1 MSGIRRFIT
10 GKRPKKSSETI
21 ALLRKRTNK
30 LQIRARALK
39 RMSQDERD
47 NAKQFLKEGN
57 KNAAQQSL
65 LRRKR
70 FQKDLTDIYKK
81 AALVQ
86 NIITGISNA
95 ADNVEMVKELSQ
107 AQNVM
112 SDLNR
117 QANPEKTDEVMM
129 NLETSMEESEYVSE
143 RLTDS
148 SLIDSE
154 MDLDVDMGEL
164 DNELS
169 ELMAE
174 IAEEAGMPVPEKSS
188 KVSAS
193 KSKPVSSEV
202 DLPEP
207 GSGPDPREKEI
218 RDEIARIKQ
227 EMESELK

>member
-1 MSGIRRFIT
+1 MSGIKRFLT
-10 GKRPKKSSETI
+10 GKKPKKSSETV

-39 RMSQDERD
+39 RMSQDERG
-47 NAKQFLKEGN
+47 NAKQFLREGN

-70 FQKDLTDIYKK
+70 YQSDLTNIYKK

-95 ADNVEMVKELSQ
+95 ADNVEMVKELQQ

-112 SDLNR
+112 SDLTR

-129 NLETSMEESEYVSE
+129 NLETSMEEADYISE

-154 MDLDVDMGEL
+154 MDLDVDMDEL
-164 DNELS
+164 DNELNDLLS
-169 ELMAE
+169 E
-174 IAEEAGMPVPEKSS
+174 IADEAGMPKPKEK
-188 KVSAS
+188 VGA
-193 KSKPVSSEV
+193 PVRARPIEAEAA

-207 GSGPDPREKEI
+207 GSDPREKEI
-218 RDEIARIKQ
+218 KAEIARIKQ

>member
-10 GKRPKKSSETI
+10 GKKPKKSSETV

-39 RMSQDERD
+39 RMSHDERG

-70 FQKDLTDIYKK
+70 YQSDLTNIYKK

-95 ADNVEMVKELSQ
+95 ADNVEMVKELQQ

-112 SDLNR
+112 SDLTKA
-117 QANPEKTDEVMM
+117 ANPEKTDEVMM
-129 NLETSMEESEYVSE
+129 NLETSMEEADYISE

-154 MDLDVDMGEL
+154 MDLDVDMEELDGEL
-164 DNELS
+164 ND
-169 ELMAE
+169 LMAE
-174 IAEEAGMPVPEKSS
+174 IAEEAGMPTPKEKARTTGR
-188 KVSAS
+188 VSAS
-193 KSKPVSSEV
+193 QPEAV

-207 GSGPDPREKEI
+207 GSDPREKEI
-218 RDEIARIKQ
+218 KDEIARIKQ

>member
-21 ALLRKRTNK
+21 AVLRKRTNK

-39 RMSQDERD
+39 RMSHEERD
-47 NAKQFLKEGN
+47 NAKQFLRENNRG
-57 KNAAQQSL
+57 AAQQSL

-70 FQKDLTDIYKK
+70 YQKDLNEIYKK

-95 ADNVEMVKELSQ
+95 ADNVEMVKELQQ

-112 SDLNR
+112 SDLTR

-129 NLETSMEESEYVSE
+129 NLETSMEEADYISE

-154 MDLDVDMGEL
+154 MDLDVDMEEL
-164 DNELS
+164 DDELNS
-169 ELMAE
+169 LMAE
-174 IAEEAGMPVPEKSS
+174 IADEAGVSTSERTHRVPQKA
-188 KVSAS
+188 VSEPES
-193 KSKPVSSEV
+193 V

-207 GSGPDPREKEI
+207 ASDPREKEI
-218 RDEIARIKQ
+218 KDEIARIKA